1 MLGIAVDL
9 ERLQESR
16 RVWRVRPHV
25 GSGMTGISGSQ
36 RLPDGSS
43 LSVAVTTC
51 DHHKS
56 RSDDSDRAVII
67 VDVPRALEITLSITE
82 VLALR
87 MLGLDGDHIG
97 SDRRVWVTSA
107 VLKHAQD
114 CDIFISHVVD
124 GESSSSSSS
133 SSDAT
138 WLPFTDATLL
148 QFSSTETHAAGIP
161 GNIAAITLP
170 PGKCVRYSF
179 KLDRNTRGV
188 TELGPAI
195 RTHPNPF
202 PPPAYRAYF
211 LGFDHTTA
219 GGWMGSY
226 GGSGYFLAAFDGRD
240 QHVMQVSVCLFVL
253 FVESCV
259 GCDLR

>member
-25 GSGMTGISGSQ
+25 GSGTTGISGSQ

-56 RSDDSDRAVII
+56 GRGDSDGAVII
-67 VDVPRALEITLSITE
+67 VNVPRALETTLSITE
-82 VLALR
+82 VLVLR

-114 CDIFISHVVD
+114 CDRFISNAVD
-124 GESSSSSSS
+124 GESSSGSSSSSS
-133 SSDAT
+133 SSDST
-138 WLPFTDATLL
+138 WLPFTDPTLL
-148 QFSSTETHAAGIP
+148 QFSSTETRTAGIP
-161 GNIAAITLP
+161 SNIAAITLP

-179 KLDRNTRGV
+179 KLDRDTRCV
-188 TELGPAI
+188 TQLGPAMRI
-195 RTHPNPF
+195 HPNPF
-202 PPPAYRAYF
+202 PPPAYSAYF
-211 LGFDHTTA
+211 LGFDHITA

-226 GGSGYFLAAFDGRD
+226 GGSGYFLAAFDGSD
-240 QHVMQVSVCLFVL
+240 QHVTQVSVCLF
-253 FVESCV
+253 C
-259 GCDLR
+259 